1 MCVPTCHF
9 LRRWAEDTEPAT
21 RDALKIEAEFDQQHS
36 DSPRYP
42 EAKAY
47 LACVRQLATEGC
59 PTVQT
64 LDSLFEEY
72 KLAFRR

>member
-1 MCVPTCHF
+1 M
-9 LRRWAEDTEPAT
+9 
-21 RDALKIEAEFDQQHS
+21 RDALKIEEDFDQLHS
-36 DSPRYP
+36 GSPRYP

-47 LACVRQLATEGC
+47 LSCVRQLATEGC
-59 PTVQT
+59 PTVET